1 MRTNH
6 KLTAK
11 ISPLIVG
18 YSSSMA
24 SASTSVFKFTEV
36 KKVLLLLEKKDR
48 LKLLLALAINTF
60 LAFLDLF
67 GVALIGITSAILI
80 RGLQG
85 LAAGDQVSKFLE
97 LLNLD
102 GLPQRDLLILL
113 GGTAIFFFIIK
124 TILSVYFFRRIL
136 RYMSI
141 KNAQI
146 SSSLVAK
153 MFNRPV
159 EKMLSK
165 SIQHQIYNV
174 TGGVER
180 LIGGAVTSLV
190 VIASDLVLLLVIL
203 VGLLLVDPITSIG
216 TFFVFTAIAFLLYF
230 LLHKRIVTLN
240 RKSTYQIIYL
250 SQKISEGINSFRD
263 LFIKGGREFYV
274 NEIRKIKMQLAG
286 YDAEIKFIPNIS
298 KYTIE
303 IAVILGVA
311 VVAGFQFYLFDSN
324 RAIAVI
330 SVFLAASAR
339 IAPAI
344 IRLQQNIIAVKS
356 SLSAAKPTFELIDE
370 LNGVKELD
378 NIETIINTNHA
389 DFSPRVK
396 LSNLKFT
403 YSDGVENTIED
414 ISLDITEGKFIAF
427 VGPSGGG
434 KSTLIDLILGLLAPS
449 SGSITISSLTPVD
462 AIKKWP
468 GAIGYV
474 PQDVFIEN
482 STVKENICLG
492 FNPDSVSDDLVW
504 QALKL
509 ADLSDFVKDLEGQ
522 LSYKISDAGKNLS
535 GGQRQRLGI
544 ARALLTKPKIV
555 IFDEATS
562 ALDAETENRV
572 SGSILKLSGEC
583 TVIFIAHRLS
593 VVRGADMIYYID
605 KGKIINQGTF
615 DELRAMNPAFN
626 NQANFMGI

>member
-1 MRTNH
+1 MVFVNPS
-6 KLTAK
+6 
-11 ISPLIVG
+11 I
-18 YSSSMA
+18 
-24 SASTSVFKFTEV
+24 FKFTEI
-36 KKVLLLLEKKDR
+36 KRVLLLLEKKDR
-48 LKLLLALAINTF
+48 LKLFLVLIINTF

-67 GVALIGITSAILI
+67 GVALIGVTSAILI

-85 LAAGDQVSKFLE
+85 LTAGDQVSRFLE
-97 LLNLD
+97 ILNLD
-102 GLPQRDLLILL
+102 GLPQRNLLILL

-124 TILSVYFFRRIL
+124 TILSVYFLRRTL

-141 KNAQI
+141 RNAQI
-146 SSSLVAK
+146 SSSLVSK
-153 MFNRPV
+153 MLNRPV
-159 EKMLSK
+159 ENIFSK

-180 LIGGAVTSLV
+180 LVGGAVTSLV

-203 VGLLLVDPITSIG
+203 IGLMLVDPVTSIG
-216 TFFVFTAIAFLLYF
+216 TFFVFTGIGFLLYF
-230 LLHKRIVTLN
+230 LLHKRVAILN
-240 RKSTYQIIYL
+240 SKFVYESIYFN
-250 SQKISEGINSFRD
+250 QKVSEGINSFRD

-274 NEIRKIKMQLAG
+274 NEIRKTKMKLAG

-303 IAVILGVA
+303 ISVILGIA
-311 VVAGFQFYLFDSN
+311 VVAGIQFYLFDSN

-330 SVFLAASAR
+330 SVFLAASSR

-344 IRLQQNIIAVKS
+344 IRLQQNVIAVKS
-356 SLSAAKPTFELIDE
+356 SLSAAQPTFDLIDE

-378 NIETIINTNHA
+378 KTETLITTNHK
-389 DFSPRVK
+389 DFSPRVNLK
-396 LSNLKFT
+396 NLKFT
-403 YSDGVENTIED
+403 YADAINDTIQD
-414 ISLDITEGKFIAF
+414 ISLEISEGKFIAF

-434 KSTLIDLILGLLAPS
+434 KSTLVDLVLGLLAPS
-449 SGSITISSLTPVD
+449 SGSITISGLAPVD

-468 GAIGYV
+468 GSIGYV

-492 FNPDSVSDDLVW
+492 FDPKTVSDQLVW
-504 QALKL
+504 DALKL
-509 ADLSDFVKDLEGQ
+509 ADLSEFIEGLDGQ
-522 LSYKISDAGKNLS
+522 LSCRISDAGKNLS

-572 SGSILKLSGEC
+572 SESILKLTGEC

-593 VVRGADMIYYID
+593 VVRSADMIYYID
-605 KGKIINQGTF
+605 KGKIVNQGTF
-615 DELRAMNPAFN
+615 EELRLINADFN

>member
-1 MRTNH
+1 MVAVN
-6 KLTAK
+6 
-11 ISPLIVG
+11 S
-18 YSSSMA
+18 
-24 SASTSVFKFTEV
+24 SVFKFAEI
-36 KKVLLLLEKKDR
+36 KRVLLLLEKKDR
-48 LKLLLALAINTF
+48 LKLFFVLIVNTF

-85 LAAGDQVSKFLE
+85 LTAGDQVSRFLE
-97 LLNLD
+97 ILNLD
-102 GLPQRDLLILL
+102 GLPQRNLLILL
-113 GGTAIFFFIIK
+113 GGTAIFFFITK
-124 TILSVYFFRRIL
+124 TILSVYFLRRTL

-141 KNAQI
+141 RNAQI
-146 SSSLVAK
+146 SSSLVSK
-153 MFNRPV
+153 MLNRPV
-159 EKMLSK
+159 EKIFSK

-203 VGLLLVDPITSIG
+203 IGLMLVDPVTSVG
-216 TFFVFTAIAFLLYF
+216 TFFVFTGIGYLLYF
-230 LLHKRIVTLN
+230 LLHKRVAMLN
-240 RKSTYQIIYL
+240 TRSTYESIYFN
-250 SQKISEGINSFRD
+250 QKVSEGINSFRD

-274 NEIRKIKMQLAG
+274 NEIRKTKMKLAG

-303 IAVILGVA
+303 VSVILGIA
-311 VVAGFQFYLFDSN
+311 VVAGIQFYLFDSN

-330 SVFLAASAR
+330 SVFLAASTR

-344 IRLQQNIIAVKS
+344 IRLQQNVIAVKS
-356 SLSAAKPTFELIDE
+356 SLSAAKPTFDLIDE

-378 NIETIINTNHA
+378 KTETLITTNHK
-389 DFSPRVK
+389 DFSPRENLK
-396 LSNLKFT
+396 NLKFT
-403 YSDGVENTIED
+403 YSDAIKDTIQD
-414 ISLDITEGKFIAF
+414 ISLEISEGKFIAF

-434 KSTLIDLILGLLAPS
+434 KSTLVDLVLGLLAPS
-449 SGSITISSLTPVD
+449 SGSITISGLTPVD

-468 GAIGYV
+468 GSIGYV

-482 STVKENICLG
+482 STIKENICLG
-492 FNPDSVSDDLVW
+492 FNPELVPDDLVW
-504 QALKL
+504 QALDL
-509 ADLSDFVKDLEGQ
+509 ADLSEFVKGLEGQ
-522 LSYKISDAGKNLS
+522 LSYQISDAGKNLS

-572 SGSILKLSGEC
+572 SESILKLTGEC

-593 VVRGADMIYYID
+593 VVRSADMIYYID
-605 KGKIINQGTF
+605 KGRIVNQGTF
-615 DELRAMNPAFN
+615 DELRSINADFN

>member
-1 MRTNH
+1 M
-6 KLTAK
+6 
-11 ISPLIVG
+11 V
-18 YSSSMA
+18 
-24 SASTSVFKFTEV
+24 SVNPSLFQFAEIR
-36 KKVLLLLEKKDR
+36 KVLLLLDKKDR
-48 LKLLLALAINTF
+48 FKLFLVLIINTL
-60 LAFLDLF
+60 LAFLDLI

-85 LAAGDQVSKFLE
+85 LAAGDQVNRFLE

-102 GLPQRDLLILL
+102 GIQLRSLLLLL
-113 GGTAIFFFIIK
+113 GGSAIFFFILK
-124 TILSVYFFRRIL
+124 TFLSVYFLRRTL

-141 KNAQI
+141 RNAQI
-146 SSSLVAK
+146 SGSFVSK
-153 MFNRPV
+153 MLNRPL
-159 EKMLSK
+159 EKIYSR
-165 SIQHQIYNV
+165 SIQYQIFTV
-174 TGGVER
+174 TDGVER
-180 LIGGAVTSLV
+180 LIGVAVTNLV
-190 VIASDLVLLLVIL
+190 VIASDLILLSVIL
-203 VGLLLVDPITSIG
+203 VGLMLVDPITSVG
-216 TFFVFTAIAFLLYF
+216 TFIVFTGIAFLLYF
-230 LLHKRIVTLN
+230 LLHKRVVVLN
-240 RKSTYQIIYL
+240 TNSTYQNIYYN
-250 SQKISEGINSFRD
+250 QKVSEGINSFRD

-274 NEIRKIKMQLAG
+274 NEIRKTKMQLAG

-303 IAVILGVA
+303 ISVILGIA
-311 VVAGFQFYLFDSN
+311 LISGIQFYLFDSN

-330 SVFLAASAR
+330 SVFLAASTR

-344 IRLQQNIIAVKS
+344 IRLQQNVIAVKS

-370 LNGVKELD
+370 LNGVEELER
-378 NIETIINTNHA
+378 IETVISTNHT
-389 DFSPRVK
+389 DFLPRVK

-403 YSDGVENTIED
+403 YSDAVENTIQD
-414 ISLDITEGKFIAF
+414 ISLEISEGKFIAF

-449 SGSITISSLTPVD
+449 SGSITISGLTPVD

-468 GAIGYV
+468 GSIGYV

-492 FNPDSVSDDLVW
+492 FNPESVSDDLVW
-504 QALKL
+504 QALQL
-509 ADLSDFVKDLEGQ
+509 ADLSDFVKGLEGK
-522 LSYKISDAGKNLS
+522 LSYRISDAGKNLS

-572 SGSILKLSGEC
+572 SESILKLTGEC

-593 VVRGADMIYYID
+593 VVRSADMIYYID
-605 KGKIINQGTF
+605 RGKIISQGTF
-615 DELRAMNPAFN
+615 EELRSINTDFN

>member
-1 MRTNH
+1 MV
-6 KLTAK
+6 
-11 ISPLIVG
+11 SP
-18 YSSSMA
+18 
-24 SASTSVFKFTEV
+24 STSLFKFTEI

-48 LKLLLALAINTF
+48 LKLFLVLTINSF
-60 LAFLDLF
+60 LAFLDLI

-85 LAAGDQVSKFLE
+85 LAAGDQVTRFLE

-102 GLPQRDLLILL
+102 GLPQQSLLILL
-113 GGTAIFFFIIK
+113 GGSAIFFFILK
-124 TILSVYFFRRIL
+124 TILSVYFLRKTL

-141 KNAQI
+141 RNAQI
-146 SSSLVAK
+146 SSSLVSK
-153 MFNRPV
+153 MLNRPV
-159 EKMLSK
+159 EKIFSK
-165 SIQHQIYNV
+165 PIQHQIYTV
-174 TGGVER
+174 TGGVET
-180 LIGGAVTSLV
+180 LIGGAVTSLLI
-190 VIASDLVLLLVIL
+190 IASDLVLLLVIL
-203 VGLLLVDPITSIG
+203 VGLMLVDPITSIG
-216 TFFVFTAIAFLLYF
+216 TFFVFTGIAFLLYF
-230 LLHKRIVTLN
+230 LLHKRVAILN
-240 RKSTYQIIYL
+240 TKTAYQTIYFN
-250 SQKISEGINSFRD
+250 QKVSEGINSFRD

-274 NEIRKIKMQLAG
+274 NEIRKTKMQLAG

-303 IAVILGVA
+303 ISVILGIA
-311 VVAGFQFYLFDSN
+311 LIAGIQFYLFDSN

-330 SVFLAASAR
+330 SVFLAASTR

-344 IRLQQNIIAVKS
+344 IRLQQNVIAVKS
-356 SLSAAKPTFELIDE
+356 SLSAAKPTFGLIDE
-370 LNGVKELD
+370 LNGVEELERT
-378 NIETIINTNHA
+378 ETVITTNHA

-396 LSNLKFT
+396 LSNLKFI
-403 YSDGVENTIED
+403 YSDATDETIQD
-414 ISLDITEGKFIAF
+414 ISLEISQGKFISF

-434 KSTLIDLILGLLAPS
+434 KSTLVDLILGLLAPS
-449 SGSITISSLTPVD
+449 SGSITISGLKPVD

-468 GAIGYV
+468 GSIGYV

-492 FNPDSVSDDLVW
+492 FNPDSVEDDLVW
-504 QALKL
+504 QALQL
-509 ADLSDFVKDLEGQ
+509 ADLSDFVKGLEGQ
-522 LSYKISDAGKNLS
+522 LSYRISDAGKNLS

-572 SGSILKLSGEC
+572 SESILKLTGEC

-593 VVRGADMIYYID
+593 VVRSADMIYYID
-605 KGKIINQGTF
+605 KGKIVSQGSF
-615 DELRAMNPAFN
+615 EELRKLNADFD

>member
-1 MRTNH
+1 M
-6 KLTAK
+6 
-11 ISPLIVG
+11 ISVN
-18 YSSSMA
+18 
-24 SASTSVFKFTEV
+24 TSLFKFSEI

-48 LKLLLALAINTF
+48 FKLFLVLIINMF
-60 LAFLDLF
+60 LAFLDLL

-85 LAAGDQVSKFLE
+85 LAAGDQVTRFLE

-102 GLPQRDLLILL
+102 GLPQRNLLILL
-113 GGTAIFFFIIK
+113 GGTAILFFITK
-124 TILSVYFFRRIL
+124 TIMSVYFLRRTL

-141 KNAQI
+141 RNAQI
-146 SSSLVAK
+146 SSSLVSK
-153 MFNRPV
+153 MLNRPV
-159 EKMLSK
+159 EKIFSK

-174 TGGVER
+174 TDGVEK
-180 LIGGAVTSLV
+180 LVGGAVTSLV

-203 VGLLLVDPITSIG
+203 IGLMLVDPVTSIG
-216 TFFVFTAIAFLLYF
+216 TFFVFTGIGFLLYF
-230 LLHKRIVTLN
+230 LLHKRVAILN
-240 RKSTYQIIYL
+240 SKFAYESIYF
-250 SQKISEGINSFRD
+250 SQKVSEGINSFRD

-274 NEIRKIKMQLAG
+274 NEIRKTKMRLAD
-286 YDAEIKFIPNIS
+286 YDAEIKFLPNIS

-303 IAVILGVA
+303 ISVILGIA
-311 VVAGFQFYLFDSN
+311 VVAGIQFYLFDSN

-330 SVFLAASAR
+330 SVFLAASTR

-370 LNGVKELD
+370 LNGIKELEKT
-378 NIETIINTNHA
+378 ETLITTNHT

-403 YSDGVENTIED
+403 YSGAIDDTIQD
-414 ISLDITEGKFIAF
+414 ISLDISEGKFIAF

-434 KSTLIDLILGLLAPS
+434 KSTLIDLILGLAASS
-449 SGSITISSLTPVD
+449 SGSVTISGLTPVD

-468 GAIGYV
+468 GSIGYV

-492 FNPDSVSDDLVW
+492 FNPDSVPDDLVW
-504 QALKL
+504 QALQL
-509 ADLSDFVKDLEGQ
+509 SDLSDFVKGLDGQ
-522 LSYKISDAGKNLS
+522 LSYRISDAGKNLS

-572 SGSILKLSGEC
+572 SESILKLTGEC

-593 VVRGADMIYYID
+593 VVRSADMIFYID
-605 KGKIINQGTF
+605 KGKIVNQGTF
-615 DELRAMNPAFN
+615 EELRSINADFN

>member
-1 MRTNH
+1 MVFVNPS
-6 KLTAK
+6 
-11 ISPLIVG
+11 I
-18 YSSSMA
+18 
-24 SASTSVFKFTEV
+24 FKFTEI
-36 KKVLLLLEKKDR
+36 KRVLLLLEKKDR
-48 LKLLLALAINTF
+48 LKLFLVLIINTF

-67 GVALIGITSAILI
+67 GVALIGVTSAILI

-85 LAAGDQVSKFLE
+85 LTAGDQVSRFLE
-97 LLNLD
+97 ILNLD
-102 GLPQRDLLILL
+102 GLPQRNLLILL

-124 TILSVYFFRRIL
+124 TILSVYFLRRTL

-141 KNAQI
+141 RNAQI
-146 SSSLVAK
+146 SSSLVSK
-153 MFNRPV
+153 MLNRPV
-159 EKMLSK
+159 ENIFSK

-180 LIGGAVTSLV
+180 LVGGAVTSLV

-203 VGLLLVDPITSIG
+203 IGLMLVDPVTSIG
-216 TFFVFTAIAFLLYF
+216 TFFVFTGIGFLLYF
-230 LLHKRIVTLN
+230 LLHKRVAILN
-240 RKSTYQIIYL
+240 SKFAYESIYFN
-250 SQKISEGINSFRD
+250 QKVSEGINSFRD

-274 NEIRKIKMQLAG
+274 NEIRKTKMKLAG

-303 IAVILGVA
+303 ISVILGIA
-311 VVAGFQFYLFDSN
+311 VVAGIQFYLFDSN

-330 SVFLAASAR
+330 SVFLAASSR

-344 IRLQQNIIAVKS
+344 IRLQQNVIAVKS
-356 SLSAAKPTFELIDE
+356 SLSAAQPTFDLIDE

-378 NIETIINTNHA
+378 KTETLITTNHK
-389 DFSPRVK
+389 DFSPRVNLK
-396 LSNLKFT
+396 NLKFT
-403 YSDGVENTIED
+403 YADAINDTIQN
-414 ISLDITEGKFIAF
+414 ISLEISEGKFIAF

-434 KSTLIDLILGLLAPS
+434 KSTLVDLVLGLLAPS
-449 SGSITISSLTPVD
+449 SGSITISGLAPVD

-468 GAIGYV
+468 GSIGYV

-492 FNPDSVSDDLVW
+492 FDPKTVSDQLVW
-504 QALKL
+504 DALKL
-509 ADLSDFVKDLEGQ
+509 ADLSEFIEGLDGQ
-522 LSYKISDAGKNLS
+522 LSYRISDAGKNLS

-572 SGSILKLSGEC
+572 SESILKLTGEC

-593 VVRGADMIYYID
+593 VVRSADMIYYID
-605 KGKIINQGTF
+605 KGRIVNQGTF
-615 DELRAMNPAFN
+615 EELRSINSDFN

>member
-1 MRTNH
+1 MV
-6 KLTAK
+6 
-11 ISPLIVG
+11 SLIP
-18 YSSSMA
+18 SSL
-24 SASTSVFKFTEV
+24 KFAEI
-36 KKVLLLLEKKDR
+36 KKVLLLLDKKDR
-48 LKLLLALAINTF
+48 FRLFLVLIVNTF
-60 LAFLDLF
+60 LAFLDLL

-85 LAAGDQVSKFLE
+85 LTAGDQVTRFLE

-102 GLPQRDLLILL
+102 GLPQQNLLILL
-113 GGTAIFFFIIK
+113 GTGAVFFFVLK
-124 TILSVYFFRRIL
+124 TILSVYFLRRTL
-136 RYMSI
+136 RYMTVR
-141 KNAQI
+141 NAQI
-146 SSSLVAK
+146 SSSLISK
-153 MFNRPV
+153 MLNRPV
-159 EKMLSK
+159 EKIFGK

-180 LIGGAVTSLV
+180 LIGGVVTSLV
-190 VIASDLVLLLVIL
+190 LIASDLVLLLVIL
-203 VGLLLVDPITSIG
+203 VGLMLVDPIISVG
-216 TFFVFTAIAFLLYF
+216 TFVVFTGIAFLHYF
-230 LLHKRIVTLN
+230 LLHKRVAVLN
-240 RKSTYQIIYL
+240 TKSAYQSIYFN
-250 SQKISEGINSFRD
+250 QKVSEGINSFRD

-274 NEIRKIKMQLAG
+274 NELRKTKMQLAG

-303 IAVILGVA
+303 VSVILGIA
-311 VVAGFQFYLFDSN
+311 VVSAIQFYLFDSN

-330 SVFLAASAR
+330 SVFLAASTR

-344 IRLQQNIIAVKS
+344 IRLQQSVISVKS
-356 SLSAAKPTFELIDE
+356 GLSGAKPTFELIDE
-370 LNGVKELD
+370 LNGISELER
-378 NIETIINTNHA
+378 IETVISTNHT

-396 LSNLKFT
+396 LRNLEFT
-403 YSDGVENTIED
+403 YSSASENTIQD
-414 ISLDITEGKFIAF
+414 ISLEISDGNFIAF

-449 SGSITISSLTPVD
+449 SGSITISGLTPVD

-468 GAIGYV
+468 GSIGYV

-492 FNPDSVSDDLVW
+492 FNPESVSDDLVW
-504 QALKL
+504 HALQI
-509 ADLSDFVKDLEGQ
+509 ADLSDFVKGLEGG
-522 LSYKISDAGKNLS
+522 LSYRISDAGKNLS

-572 SGSILKLSGEC
+572 SESILRLTGEC

-593 VVRGADMIYYID
+593 VVRSADMIYYID
-605 KGKIINQGTF
+605 KGKIISKGTF
-615 DELRAMNPAFN
+615 EDLRSINTDFN

>member
-1 MRTNH
+1 
-6 KLTAK
+6 
-11 ISPLIVG
+11 
-18 YSSSMA
+18 MA
-24 SASTSVFKFTEV
+24 SLKPSIFKFTEIN
-36 KKVLLLLEKKDR
+36 KVLLLLEKKDR
-48 LKLLLALAINTF
+48 FKLFAVLIVNTF

-85 LAAGDQVSKFLE
+85 LTAGDQVSRFLE
-97 LLNLD
+97 ILNLD
-102 GLPQRDLLILL
+102 GLPQRNLLILL
-113 GGTAIFFFIIK
+113 GSTAITFFILK
-124 TILSVYFFRRIL
+124 TILSVFFLRKTL

-141 KNAQI
+141 RNAQI
-146 SSSLVAK
+146 SSSLVSK
-153 MFNRPV
+153 MLNRPV
-159 EKMLSK
+159 EKIFRK

-174 TGGVER
+174 TGGVEN
-180 LIGGAVTSLV
+180 LVTGVVTGLV

-203 VGLLLVDPITSIG
+203 SGLMLVDPITSVG
-216 TFFVFTAIAFLLYF
+216 TFFMFTGIAFLLYF
-230 LLHKRIVTLN
+230 LLHKRVVVLN
-240 RKSTYQIIYL
+240 TKSAYQGIYFN
-250 SQKISEGINSFRD
+250 QKVSEGINSFRD

-274 NEIRKIKMQLAG
+274 NEMRKTKMQLAG
-286 YDAEIKFIPNIS
+286 YDAEIRFIPNIS

-303 IAVILGVA
+303 ISVILGIA
-311 VVAGFQFYLFDSN
+311 IIAGIQFYLFDSN

-330 SVFLAASAR
+330 SVFLAASTR

-344 IRLQQNIIAVKS
+344 VRVQQNLIGVKS
-356 SLSAAKPTFELIDE
+356 SLSAAKPTFDLIDE
-370 LNGVKELD
+370 LNDVKELD
-378 NIETIINTNHA
+378 KTETLITINHK
-389 DFSPRVK
+389 DFSPRVDLK
-396 LSNLKFT
+396 DLKFT
-403 YSDGVENTIED
+403 YSEAMNDTIQD
-414 ISLDITEGKFIAF
+414 ISLEIDSGRFVAL

-449 SGSITISSLTPVD
+449 SGSITISGLAPVD

-468 GAIGYV
+468 GSIGYV

-492 FNPDSVSDDLVW
+492 FNPELVPDDLVW
-504 QALKL
+504 QALEL
-509 ADLSDFVKDLEGQ
+509 ADLSGFVKGLEGQ
-522 LSYKISDAGKNLS
+522 LSYRISDAGKNLS

-572 SGSILKLSGEC
+572 SESILKLTGEC

-593 VVRGADMIYYID
+593 VVRSADMIYYID
-605 KGKIINQGTF
+605 KGRIVSQGTF
-615 DELRAMNPAFN
+615 DELRSINADFN

>member
-1 MRTNH
+1 MV
-6 KLTAK
+6 
-11 ISPLIVG
+11 SP
-18 YSSSMA
+18 
-24 SASTSVFKFTEV
+24 STSLFKFTEI

-48 LKLLLALAINTF
+48 FKLFLVLIINTF

-85 LAAGDQVSKFLE
+85 LAAGDQVTRFLE

-102 GLPQRDLLILL
+102 GLPQRNLLILL
-113 GGTAIFFFIIK
+113 GGSAIFFFIIK
-124 TILSVYFFRRIL
+124 TVLSVYFLRRTL

-141 KNAQI
+141 RNAQI
-146 SSSLVAK
+146 SSSLVSK
-153 MFNRPV
+153 MLNRPV
-159 EKMLSK
+159 EKIFSK
-165 SIQHQIYNV
+165 PIQHQIYNV

-180 LIGGAVTSLV
+180 LVGGAVTSLV

-203 VGLLLVDPITSIG
+203 VGLMLVDPITSVG
-216 TFFVFTAIAFLLYF
+216 TFVVFTGIAFILYF
-230 LLHKRIVTLN
+230 LLHKRVAILN
-240 RKSTYQIIYL
+240 TKSAYQSIYF
-250 SQKISEGINSFRD
+250 SQKVSEGINSFRD

-274 NEIRKIKMQLAG
+274 NEIRKTKMQLAG

-303 IAVILGVA
+303 VSIILGIA
-311 VVAGFQFYLFDSN
+311 LIAGIQFYLFDSN

-330 SVFLAASAR
+330 SVFLAASTR
-339 IAPAI
+339 IAPAV
-344 IRLQQNIIAVKS
+344 IRLQQNVISVKS

-370 LNGVKELD
+370 LNGVEELTRT
-378 NIETIINTNHA
+378 ETIISTNHA

-396 LSNLKFT
+396 LSNLKFI
-403 YSDGVENTIED
+403 YSDAADDTIQD
-414 ISLDITEGKFIAF
+414 VSLEIIEGKFIAF

-434 KSTLIDLILGLLAPS
+434 KSTLIDLVLGLLAPS
-449 SGSITISSLTPVD
+449 SGLITISGLTPID

-468 GAIGYV
+468 GSIGYV

-492 FNPDSVSDDLVW
+492 FDPKTVSDQLVW
-504 QALKL
+504 DALKL
-509 ADLSDFVKDLEGQ
+509 ADLSEFIEGLDGQ

-572 SGSILKLSGEC
+572 SESIMKLTGDC

-593 VVRGADMIYYID
+593 VVRSADMIYYLD

-615 DELRAMNPAFN
+615 EELRKLNADFN

>member
-1 MRTNH
+1 M
-6 KLTAK
+6 
-11 ISPLIVG
+11 V
-18 YSSSMA
+18 
-24 SASTSVFKFTEV
+24 SANPSLLKFNEI
-36 KKVLLLLEKKDR
+36 KKVLLLLDKKDR
-48 LKLLLALAINTF
+48 FKLILVLIINTF

-85 LAAGDQVSKFLE
+85 LAAGDQVTSFLE

-102 GLPQRDLLILL
+102 GLPQRSLLILL
-113 GGTAIFFFIIK
+113 CGTAIFFFILK
-124 TILSVYFFRRIL
+124 TILSVYFLRRTL

-141 KNAQI
+141 RNAQI
-146 SSSLVAK
+146 SSSLVSK
-153 MFNRPV
+153 MLNRPV
-159 EKMLSK
+159 EKIFNK

-174 TGGVER
+174 TSGVER
-180 LIGGAVTSLV
+180 LVGGAVTNLV

-203 VGLLLVDPITSIG
+203 IGLMLVDPVTSIA
-216 TFFVFTAIAFLLYF
+216 TFFVFTGIGFLLYF
-230 LLHKRIVTLN
+230 LLHKRVAILN
-240 RKSTYQIIYL
+240 NKFTYDSIYF
-250 SQKISEGINSFRD
+250 SQKVSEGINSFRD

-274 NEIRKIKMQLAG
+274 NEIRKTKMRLAS
-286 YDAEIKFIPNIS
+286 YDAEVKFLPNIS

-303 IAVILGVA
+303 ISVILGIA
-311 VVAGFQFYLFDSN
+311 VVAGIQFYLFDSN

-330 SVFLAASAR
+330 SVFLAASTR

-344 IRLQQNIIAVKS
+344 IRLQQNVITVKA
-356 SLSAAKPTFELIDE
+356 SLSGAKPTFELIDE
-370 LNGVKELD
+370 LNGVEELER
-378 NIETIINTNHA
+378 IETVISTNHT
-389 DFSPRVK
+389 DFAPRVK

-403 YSDGVENTIED
+403 YSDATENTIQD
-414 ISLDITEGKFIAF
+414 ISLEISEGKFIAF

-434 KSTLIDLILGLLAPS
+434 KSTLIDLILGLLEPS
-449 SGSITISSLTPVD
+449 SGSITISGLTPVD

-468 GAIGYV
+468 GSIGYV

-492 FNPDSVSDDLVW
+492 FNPESVSDDLVW
-504 QALKL
+504 QALQL
-509 ADLSDFVKDLEGQ
+509 ADLSDFVKGLEGQ
-522 LSYKISDAGKNLS
+522 LSYRISDAGKNLS

-572 SGSILKLSGEC
+572 SESILKLTGEC

-593 VVRGADMIYYID
+593 VVRSADMIYYID
-605 KGKIINQGTF
+605 KGKIISQGTF
-615 DELRAMNPAFN
+615 EELRSINTDFN

>member
-1 MRTNH
+1 MAYENPSIL
-6 KLTAK
+6 KLRE
-11 ISPLIVG
+11 IQ
-18 YSSSMA
+18 
-24 SASTSVFKFTEV
+24 
-36 KKVLLLLEKKDR
+36 KVLLLLDKKDR
-48 LKLLLALAINTF
+48 FKLFLVLMINTF

-85 LAAGDQVSKFLE
+85 LAAGDQVTRFLE

-102 GLPQRDLLILL
+102 GLPQQSLLILL
-113 GGTAIFFFIIK
+113 GGSAIFFFILK
-124 TILSVYFFRRIL
+124 TVLSVYFLRRTL

-141 KNAQI
+141 RNAQI
-146 SSSLVAK
+146 SSSLVSK
-153 MFNRPV
+153 MLNRPV
-159 EKMLSK
+159 EKIFSK
-165 SIQHQIYNV
+165 SIQQQIYNV
-174 TGGVER
+174 TSGVEN
-180 LIGGAVTSLV
+180 LVAGAVTSLV

-203 VGLLLVDPITSIG
+203 MGLMLVDPITSVG
-216 TFFVFTAIAFLLYF
+216 TFFMFTGIAFLLYF
-230 LLHKRIVTLN
+230 LLHKRVVILN
-240 RKSTYQIIYL
+240 TKSAYQGIYFN
-250 SQKISEGINSFRD
+250 QKVSEGINSFRD

-274 NEIRKIKMQLAG
+274 NEIRKTKMQLAG

-303 IAVILGVA
+303 ISVILGIA
-311 VVAGFQFYLFDSN
+311 VIAGIQFYLFDSN

-330 SVFLAASAR
+330 AVFLAASTR

-344 IRLQQNIIAVKS
+344 VRVQQNVIGVKS
-356 SLSAAKPTFELIDE
+356 SLSAAKPTFDLIDE
-370 LNGVKELD
+370 LIGIEELER
-378 NIETIINTNHA
+378 NETVINTSHTN
-389 DFSPRVK
+389 FLPKVK
-396 LSNLKFT
+396 LDNLKFT
-403 YSDGVENTIED
+403 YTGAMDDTIQG
-414 ISLDITEGKFIAF
+414 ISLEISEGKFIAF

-449 SGSITISSLTPVD
+449 SGSISISGLTPVD

-492 FNPDSVSDDLVW
+492 FNPESVPDDLVW
-504 QALKL
+504 QALEI
-509 ADLSDFVKDLEGQ
+509 ADLSDFVKGLEGQ
-522 LSYKISDAGKNLS
+522 LSYRISDAGKNLS

-572 SGSILKLSGEC
+572 SESILKLTGEC

-593 VVRGADMIYYID
+593 VVRSADMIYYID
-605 KGKIINQGTF
+605 KGKIVSQGSF
-615 DELRAMNPAFN
+615 EELRKLNADFN

>member
-1 MRTNH
+1 MFSVN
-6 KLTAK
+6 
-11 ISPLIVG
+11 P
-18 YSSSMA
+18 
-24 SASTSVFKFTEV
+24 SVFKFAEI
-36 KKVLLLLEKKDR
+36 KRVLLLLEKKDR
-48 LKLLLALAINTF
+48 LKLFLVLIVNTF

-85 LAAGDQVSKFLE
+85 LTPGDQVSRFLE
-97 LLNLD
+97 LLNLN
-102 GLPQRDLLILL
+102 GLPQRNLLILL
-113 GGTAIFFFIIK
+113 GGMAIFFFIIK
-124 TILSVYFFRRIL
+124 TILSVYFLRRTL

-141 KNAQI
+141 RNAQI
-146 SSSLVAK
+146 SSSLVSK
-153 MFNRPV
+153 MLNRPV
-159 EKMLSK
+159 EKIFSK

-180 LIGGAVTSLV
+180 LVGGAVTSLV
-190 VIASDLVLLLVIL
+190 VIVSDLVLLLVIL
-203 VGLLLVDPITSIG
+203 IGLMLVDPVTSIG
-216 TFFVFTAIAFLLYF
+216 TFFVFTGIGFLLYF
-230 LLHKRIVTLN
+230 LLHKRVAILN
-240 RKSTYQIIYL
+240 SKFAYESIYFN
-250 SQKISEGINSFRD
+250 QKVSEGINSFRD

-274 NEIRKIKMQLAG
+274 NEIRKTKMKLAG

-303 IAVILGVA
+303 VSVILGIA
-311 VVAGFQFYLFDSN
+311 VVAGIQFYLFDSN

-330 SVFLAASAR
+330 SVFLAASSR

-344 IRLQQNIIAVKS
+344 IRLQQNVIAVKS
-356 SLSAAKPTFELIDE
+356 NLSAAKPTFDLIDE
-370 LNGVKELD
+370 LNGVQELEK
-378 NIETIINTNHA
+378 IETLITTNHK
-389 DFSPRVK
+389 DFSPRVNLK
-396 LSNLKFT
+396 NLKFT
-403 YSDGVENTIED
+403 YADAINDTIQD
-414 ISLDITEGKFIAF
+414 ISLEISEGKFIAF

-434 KSTLIDLILGLLAPS
+434 KSTLVDLVLGLLAPS
-449 SGSITISSLTPVD
+449 SGSITISGLAPVD

-468 GAIGYV
+468 GSIGYV

-492 FNPDSVSDDLVW
+492 FNPELVQDDLVW
-504 QALKL
+504 QALDL
-509 ADLSDFVKDLEGQ
+509 ADLSDFVKSLEGQ
-522 LSYKISDAGKNLS
+522 LTYKISDAGKNLS

-572 SGSILKLSGEC
+572 SESILKLTGEC

-593 VVRGADMIYYID
+593 VVRSADMIYYID
-605 KGKIINQGTF
+605 KGRIVNQGTF
-615 DELRAMNPAFN
+615 DELRSINADFN

>member
-1 MRTNH
+1 M
-6 KLTAK
+6 
-11 ISPLIVG
+11 V
-18 YSSSMA
+18 
-24 SASTSVFKFTEV
+24 SANPSLLKFYEIR
-36 KKVLLLLEKKDR
+36 KVLLLLDKKDR
-48 LKLLLALAINTF
+48 FKLFIVLIINTF

-85 LAAGDQVSKFLE
+85 LAAGDQVTSFLE
-97 LLNLD
+97 LLDLD
-102 GLPQRDLLILL
+102 GLPQRNLLILL
-113 GGTAIFFFIIK
+113 GGTAIFFFILK
-124 TILSVYFFRRIL
+124 TILSVYFLRRTL

-141 KNAQI
+141 RNAQI
-146 SSSLVAK
+146 SSSLVSK
-153 MFNRPV
+153 MLNRPV
-159 EKMLSK
+159 EKIFSK

-174 TGGVER
+174 TSGVEK
-180 LIGGAVTSLV
+180 LVGGAVTSLV

-203 VGLLLVDPITSIG
+203 IGLMLVDPITSIG
-216 TFFVFTAIAFLLYF
+216 TFFVFTGIGFLLYF
-230 LLHKRIVTLN
+230 LLHKRVAILN
-240 RKSTYQIIYL
+240 SKFAYESIYF
-250 SQKISEGINSFRD
+250 SQKVSEGINSFRD

-274 NEIRKIKMQLAG
+274 NEIRKTKTRLAG
-286 YDAEIKFIPNIS
+286 YDAEIKFLPNIS

-303 IAVILGVA
+303 ISVILGIA
-311 VVAGFQFYLFDSN
+311 VVAGIQFYLFDSN

-330 SVFLAASAR
+330 SVFLAASTR

-344 IRLQQNIIAVKS
+344 IRLQQNVIAVKS

-370 LNGVKELD
+370 LNGVEELER
-378 NIETIINTNHA
+378 IETVISTNHTG
-389 DFSPRVK
+389 FSPRVK

-403 YSDGVENTIED
+403 YSDATENTIQD
-414 ISLDITEGKFIAF
+414 ISLEIGEGKFIAF

-449 SGSITISSLTPVD
+449 SGSITISGLKPVD

-468 GAIGYV
+468 GSIGYV

-492 FNPDSVSDDLVW
+492 FNPESVPDELVW
-504 QALKL
+504 QALQL
-509 ADLSDFVKDLEGQ
+509 ADLSEFVKGLEGQ
-522 LSYKISDAGKNLS
+522 LSYRISDAGKNLS

-572 SGSILKLSGEC
+572 SESILKLTGEC

-593 VVRGADMIYYID
+593 VVRSADMIYYID
-605 KGKIINQGTF
+605 KGKVVSQGSF
-615 DELRAMNPAFN
+615 EELRKLNADFN